1 MGTLRFAARQLAR
14 NPVFGAVVVLSL
26 AIGIGANT
34 ALFTLVDAM
43 VLRKLPV
50 AAPDELVYLEWSFT
64 GQLDASVNGDIS
76 FDADTKAMTATSF
89 AYDTFEGLRA
99 SSRAL
104 QSVFAFAPTYRSIVN
119 VDGLRET
126 LPSQL
131 VSGNYFSSLGIDARI
146 GRTITA
152 ADDAEANPVAVISD
166 RYWERRFARDPGVVG
181 KTIALNG
188 KPLTIIGVLPPKFLG
203 TQDFGQPADISY
215 PLSLE
220 AELKQLTPAMRSPR
234 GWWLRIMGRLAPDVT
249 REQALAEVQPLFA
262 AMLASQPAPQLR
274 VAAGARGFADG
285 FREPAR
291 YLLPL
296 AAISL
301 VLLAIVCL
309 NVANLMVARMTGRRR
324 EIGMRFALGAGRLR
338 LIGQLLTEAL
348 LLACAGGALGAVFA
362 YWVKDLLLT
371 VLPQSSYRFY
381 ELTIDGRVLSFAVAA
396 SILAGLLFALLPIL
410 HATRRDG
417 AASIGDNVRAP
428 APQRAIVGRVLL
440 VTQVALSVALLVG
453 AGLLIESVRNL
464 QAVDVG
470 FPPDRLLLFE
480 ISPGDQRYDAARTND
495 LYQRMLDGVAALPGV
510 EGVTL
515 ASFPLVGQ
523 SGAYRGVAVEGI
535 DSPSVARVGIQ
546 RVRHNFFETIGVP
559 IQNGRSFDDA
569 DRAGSPKVAVINEA
583 LAREIAGGA
592 ALGRRL
598 FFDFGRPDLDERIE
612 VVGIVKNVGAMPS
625 RSGFVPVVYLSDR
638 QSFVGAQAMGTATLM
653 VRTVADPMAMVAAIR
668 AVGREVDAD
677 IPLVD
682 FRSQTEQIERGFST
696 ERMLAA
702 ASSAF
707 GGVAMLLASIGLF
720 GLLMYNVQQRTR
732 EIGVR
737 MALGAR
743 SGNVVALVMR
753 QTFAL
758 ITVGV
763 VAGIAA
769 AVALAPALERSALPL
784 LFEVAPYDPTIIGTA
799 VALML
804 AVATGAAYLPARSA
818 SRVDPTVTLR
828 HE

>member
-1 MGTLRFAARQLAR
+1 MRTLRLAARQLAR
-14 NPVFGAVVVLSL
+14 NPIFGAVVILSL
-26 AIGIGANT
+26 AVGIGANT

-64 GQLDASVNGDIS
+64 GELEVSVNGNIS
-76 FDADTKAMTATSF
+76 RDVDTNALTATSF

-99 SSRAL
+99 SSRTL
-104 QSVFAFAPTYRSIVN
+104 QNVFAFAPTYRSIVN
-119 VDGLRET
+119 VDELRET

-131 VSGNYFSSLGIDARI
+131 VSGNYFSGLGVDAQI

-181 KTIALNG
+181 KTVVLNG
-188 KPLTIIGVLPPKFLG
+188 KELTIVGVLPPKFLG

-220 AELKQLTPAMRSPR
+220 AELKQLTPAMRSPT
-234 GWWLRIMGRLAPDVT
+234 GWWLRIMGRLAPGVT
-249 REQALAEVQPLFA
+249 REQALGELQPLFA
-262 AMLASQPAPQLR
+262 ATMIEAQAAPQLR
-274 VAAGARGFADG
+274 VAPGARGFADG
-285 FREPAR
+285 FRQPAR

-301 VLLAIVCL
+301 AVLAIVCL
-309 NVANLMVARMTGRRR
+309 NVANLMVARMVGRRR

-348 LLACAGGALGAVFA
+348 LLACAGGALGAVLA
-362 YWVKDLLLT
+362 YWAKDLLIT

-381 ELTIDGRVLSFAVAA
+381 ELTIDERVLSFAVAA
-396 SILAGLLFALLPIL
+396 SIVAGLLFALLPIL
-410 HATRRDG
+410 HATRRNA
-417 AASIGDNVRAP
+417 AASTDNVRAP
-428 APQRAIVGRVLL
+428 APQRSLVGRVLL
-440 VTQVALSVALLVG
+440 VTQVALSVVLLVG

-470 FPPDRLLLFE
+470 FQTGRLLLFE
-480 ISPGDQRYDAARTND
+480 VSPGDQRYDVARTND
-495 LYQRMLDGVAALPGV
+495 LYQRLLDRVGALPGV

-515 ASFPLVGQ
+515 ASYPLVGQ

-535 DSPSVARVGIQ
+535 DLPSVARVGIQ
-546 RVRHNFFETIGVP
+546 RVHHNFFETIGMP
-559 IQNGRSFDDA
+559 ILTGRNFNDG
-569 DRAGSPKVAVINEA
+569 DRDGSRKVAVINEA
-583 LAREIAGGA
+583 LAREIASGA
-592 ALGRRL
+592 ALGREL
-598 FFDFGRPDLDERIE
+598 FFDFGRPDRDQRVE
-612 VVGIVKNVGAMPS
+612 VVGIVKNVSAMPS
-625 RSGFVPVVYLSDR
+625 RSDFVPVVYLSDR
-638 QSFVGAQAMGTATLM
+638 QAFVGGQALSTVTFM
-653 VRTVADPMAMVAAIR
+653 VRTAADPMAMVAPIGAI
-668 AVGREVDAD
+668 GRDVNPD

-696 ERMLAA
+696 ERMLATA
-702 ASSAF
+702 ASAF
-707 GGVAMLLASIGLF
+707 GAVAMLLASIGLF
-720 GLLMYNVQQRTR
+720 GLLTYNVQQRTR

-743 SGNVVALVMR
+743 SRNVVALVMR

-758 ITVGV
+758 ITIGV
-763 VAGIAA
+763 IAGIAGA
-769 AVALAPALERSALPL
+769 IGLAPALERSALPL
-784 LFEVAPYDPTIIGTA
+784 LFEVAPYDPTIIGAA

-804 AVATGAAYLPARSA
+804 AVACGAAYLPARSA